1 MPLILAILTV
11 LMVDLSEIPL
21 PDPLRISRTN
31 SCQPSLITKP
41 TSMIIEHGFLS
52 LHSSPRV
59 VRPLMG
65 CFADYTIASP
75 FSLLLSPST
84 SFSPSSLVSPPI
96 GPMPWQALLPLA
108 RGPRPLARL
117 SSRHAA
123 FLPHCCLASYSSPSS
138 LSLACSLRGCSVGL
152 FAPPRLHCRRRC
164 VGRSVGRRAPSSAMA
179 VGLAASE
186 VAVLNHSLHP
196 SLPSSP
202 LSIVIGVCA
211 VYTRRDWKE
220 RIPPGVPPSKVLAL
234 DLSKLSLA
242 LCTDVGHLLM
252 LFQLSSPIF
261 LR

>member
-1 MPLILAILTV
+1 MLLSSLIVVLPLI
-11 LMVDLSEIPL
+11 
-21 PDPLRISRTN
+21 
-31 SCQPSLITKP
+31 
-41 TSMIIEHGFLS
+41 
-52 LHSSPRV
+52 
-59 VRPLMG
+59 
-65 CFADYTIASP
+65 
-75 FSLLLSPST
+75 
-84 SFSPSSLVSPPI
+84 PP
-96 GPMPWQALLPLA
+96 PP
-108 RGPRPLARL
+108 
-117 SSRHAA
+117 
-123 FLPHCCLASYSSPSS
+123 

-220 RIPPGVPPSKVLAL
+220 RIPPTVPPSKVLAL

-242 LCTDVGHLLM
+242 LCTDVGSPAYAFPAFFPDFSSLKISEYAV
-252 LFQLSSPIF
+252 QLCCHIVTYDGSNN
-261 LR
+261 

>member
-1 MPLILAILTV
+1 
-11 LMVDLSEIPL
+11 
-21 PDPLRISRTN
+21 
-31 SCQPSLITKP
+31 
-41 TSMIIEHGFLS
+41 MIIEHGFLS

-108 RGPRPLARL
+108 RGPRPLARSLEFTSCCFPPSLL
-117 SSRHAA
+117 SCLL
-123 FLPHCCLASYSSPSS
+123 FLPLLS

-220 RIPPGVPPSKVLAL
+220 RITPGVPPSKVLAL